1 VGSEYFINSQE
12 LEDKVRN
19 LLPSQG
25 GAGAGFDL
33 SASTQIIPVIDL
45 TESAEGSNLRQ
56 DLQTSLSHGSVT
68 SFNVVNTTTTI
79 ISNTGYYR
87 IFGALSAIS
96 PTSSDEVNISVSDGA
111 TSKILINGKVSNRW
125 STAGTGQVISFD
137 FVVFVPAGG
146 SVTATSGGA
155 GSLSVAGSTRQ
166 IADIDG
172 ELTNP

>member
-87 IFGALSAIS
+87 IFGALSAIC
-96 PTSSDEVNISVSDGA
+96 PTSSDEVNI
-111 TSKILINGKVSNRW
+111 
-125 STAGTGQVISFD
+125 
-137 FVVFVPAGG
+137 
-146 SVTATSGGA
+146 
-155 GSLSVAGSTRQ
+155 
-166 IADIDG
+166 
-172 ELTNP
+172 